1 MISASLINNVIHVH
15 VINNGNSMFFY
26 SKLTSYGQVEI
37 QISHG
42 DMEPEVSLI
51 PLLCSMLSISSL
63 NLEIR

>member
-42 DMEPEVSLI
+42 DMEPEVLLSLYCAQCCQYH
-51 PLLCSMLSISSL
+51 L
-63 NLEIR
+63 

>member
-42 DMEPEVSLI
+42 DMETRGSLI

-63 NLEIR
+63 NFEIR